1 LNYCIF
7 VEEINT
13 QIVILIALTGA
24 SILFCKK
31 KILRKAGIWI
41 TSKARAIRSL
51 INMIEEEYIRL
62 IFGLKLRQIRTDKNL
77 SLFGLAKVTG
87 LSKSYLNEIEKGKKY
102 PKRDK
107 ILLLSE
113 ALDSTYDQMVSLKL
127 DKNLAPI
134 GEILQSRILKEIPLD
149 IFGIKE
155 SNLIDIIA
163 EAPVKVNAFI
173 STLFEIAK
181 HYNLTRES
189 FFLAAL
195 RSYQE
200 ANNNYFDEIELQVE
214 KFAKAYSLDLTQK
227 LSVADLEE
235 ILVDEY
241 GYTINNEELT
251 EHEELVYLRSV
262 FVPKSKTLLI
272 SKSADVSQRMFIYAK
287 EIAYNYME
295 ISDRLYTF
303 SWIKFESFDQVLN
316 NFFASYFAGALLIP
330 RKELVKELKV
340 VFEKKTFNPTDFT
353 DLILKFTDS
362 PETFYQRLTNILPK
376 DFNLKNLF
384 FLRFNYKPERNDF
397 QLTKELHITNLLE
410 PHANENNEHYC
421 RRWVSI
427 KTLSTIPNS
436 DENHLFDT
444 QISSYNHT
452 DNEYFVMS
460 SATKDPFR
468 NGYYRSIAL
477 GIMISSH
484 SQSKIQFLEDETIK
498 RRKVG
503 VTCETCSI
511 EDCLERVAPPKKI
524 ERKQRFEKIDKVVQ
538 LLMEKYS

>member
-1 LNYCIF
+1 
-7 VEEINT
+7 
-13 QIVILIALTGA
+13 
-24 SILFCKK
+24 
-31 KILRKAGIWI
+31 
-41 TSKARAIRSL
+41 
-51 INMIEEEYIRL
+51 MIEEEYIRL
-62 IFGLKLRQIRTDKNL
+62 IFGLKLKQIRNEKNL
-77 SLFGLAKVTG
+77 SLFGLAKITG

-107 ILLLSE
+107 IILLSE
-113 ALDSTYDQMVSLKL
+113 ALEVTYDQMVSLKL

-155 SNLIDIIA
+155 SDLIDIIA
-163 EAPVKVNAFI
+163 EAPLKVNAFI

-200 ANNNYFDEIELQVE
+200 ANNNYFEDIEMQVE
-214 KFAKAYSLDLTQK
+214 KFAKAYSLDLTKK
-227 LSVADLEE
+227 LDVNDLEE
-235 ILVDEY
+235 ILIDEY

-251 EHEELVYLRSV
+251 EHQELVYLRSV
-262 FVPKSKTLLI
+262 FVPKSKTLLV
-272 SKSADVSQRMFIYAK
+272 SKSTDVSQRMFIYAK

-295 ISDRLYTF
+295 IQERLYTF

-330 RKELVKELKV
+330 RKELVKELKL
-340 VFEKKTFNPTDFT
+340 FFDQITFDATQFT
-353 DLILKFTDS
+353 TLISKFTDS

-384 FLRFNYKPERNDF
+384 FLRFNYKPARNEF

-421 RRWVSI
+421 RRWISL
-427 KTLSTIPNS
+427 KTLQEIPNL
-436 DENHLFDT
+436 DTNHLFDT

-468 NGYYRSIAL
+468 NGYFRSIAL

-484 SQSKIQFLEDETIK
+484 SKNKLQFLDDTTIK
-498 RRKVG
+498 RKKVG
-503 VTCETCSI
+503 VTCETCLI
-511 EDCLERVAPPKKI
+511 ADCQERVAPPKTI
-524 ERKQRFEKIDKVVQ
+524 ERKQRFELIDSVVQ
-538 LLMEKYS
+538 ELIQKYS